1 MAAQDDEHRAL
12 LDQHNKRKQQHELAV
27 KEVRALWLL
36 EKRVSEGAVAVVS
49 LAEEAVADEPS
60 FRASCWDGWAL
71 VSMVNQVAHTQCG
84 NP

>member
-36 EKRVSEGAVAVVS
+36 EKRVSEGAVAVV
-49 LAEEAVADEPS
+49 
-60 FRASCWDGWAL
+60 
-71 VSMVNQVAHTQCG
+71 
-84 NP
+84 